1 MPVVSQDVSAAGAGN
16 REFVQEL
23 DDGAALLLGAEA
35 EILAHR
41 PVLPRPF
48 LDNWPLAGRKAPD
61 LAPPAL
67 GDLLGRLWTRCR
79 EQRRACTAELIV
91 SGAPATRPVC
101 LSLRV
106 APHHRFD
113 DVSVVTVRD
122 LTRDR
127 CRVQDLLERS
137 ETLRAQREEWEGTA
151 RTFAHDVRS
160 SLAALNGFLNLTLTR
175 SGDLPAPA
183 VEFLDRALSVSDR
196 LRSLAETVVRSPDT
210 AEPPPEP
217 VHLGQLGHRL
227 FRALQAA
234 HPDVAF
240 TWCVGAAEETAAAS
254 GTLLW
259 DALWNLLENAVKYRS
274 PERELHVELRA
285 WCERDEVLVEI
296 RDNGRGIPPEEED
309 RLFQRGHRGS
319 RVDGVSGS
327 GLGLYSVR
335 RLLEKCSGRVW
346 LEPGSYG
353 ACFRLS
359 LPTWVT

>member
-1 MPVVSQDVSAAGAGN
+1 MSQQGN
-16 REFVQEL
+16 TEGSRAREFLQEL

-41 PVLPRPF
+41 PALPRPF
-48 LDNWPLAGRKAPD
+48 LDNWPLAGRKAPE

-67 GDLLGRLWTRCR
+67 GDLLGRLWERCR
-79 EQRRACTAELIV
+79 DQRSACTAELIV
-91 SGAPATRPVC
+91 SGLPSSPAVC

-106 APHHRFD
+106 APHHRFE

-127 CRVQDLLERS
+127 GHVQDLLERFDH
-137 ETLRAQREEWEGTA
+137 LRAQREEWEGTA

-175 SGDLPAPA
+175 AGELPAA
-183 VEFLDRALSVSDR
+183 AAEYLNRALSISDR
-196 LRSLAETVVRSPDT
+196 LRSLAETVVKNPDGE
-210 AEPPPEP
+210 EPPPEP
-217 VHLGQLGHRL
+217 VNLSQFGHRL

-234 HPDVAF
+234 HPDVPF

-259 DALWNLLENAVKYRS
+259 DALWNLLDNAVKYRS
-274 PERELHVELRA
+274 PERDLHVELRA
-285 WCERDEVLVEI
+285 WRDGDEVRLEV
-296 RDNGRGIPPEEED
+296 RDNGRGIPPGEED
-309 RLFQRGHRGS
+309 NLFQRGRRGT
-319 RVDGVSGS
+319 RIEGVAGT

-335 RLLEKCSGRVW
+335 RILEKCGGRVW
-346 LEPGSYG
+346 LEPESIG
-353 ACFRLS
+353 ACFRVS
-359 LPTWVT
+359 LPTWVI